1 MPARVKHSF
10 ALLVSIFSKCHPF
23 SLHYR
28 YYLILKDLLLV
39 LWAMSGGYGVA
50 SLRHI
55 PFIATLVS
63 VVVLWRIVAV
73 LWDSAAA
80 MVRVLLLLFAV
91 CEVLEIAAWTAV
103 LV

>member
-1 MPARVKHSF
+1 M
-10 ALLVSIFSKCHPF
+10 
-23 SLHYR
+23 
-28 YYLILKDLLLV
+28 KDLLLV

-50 SLRHI
+50 SLRHS

-91 CEVLEIAAWTAV
+91 CEVLEIVYRCPGLGSISIKRGVCARFIAPLCAIAPHFH
-103 LV
+103 

>member
-1 MPARVKHSF
+1 MPAKVKHSF

-23 SLHYR
+23 SLQYR
-28 YYLILKDLLLV
+28 YYLKDLLLV
-39 LWAMSGGYGVA
+39 LWAMSGEYGVV
-50 SLRHI
+50 SLRHS
-55 PFIATLVS
+55 PLTATLVS

-80 MVRVLLLLFAV
+80 MVRLLLLLFAV
-91 CEVLEIAAWTAV
+91 CEVLEIALWTAV

>member
-1 MPARVKHSF
+1 MSARVKHSL

-28 YYLILKDLLLV
+28 YYLKDLLLV
-39 LWAMSGGYGVA
+39 LWAMSGEYRVA

-80 MVRVLLLLFAV
+80 MVRLLLLLFPV
-91 CEVLEIAAWTAV
+91 CEGLKVAA
-103 LV
+103 

>member
-1 MPARVKHSF
+1 VPARVKHSF

-28 YYLILKDLLLV
+28 YNLKDLLLV
-39 LWAMSGGYGVA
+39 LWAMSGEYGVA
-50 SLRHI
+50 SLRHS

-73 LWDSAAA
+73 LWYSAAA

-91 CEVLEIAAWTAV
+91 CEVLEIAACTAV

>member
-1 MPARVKHSF
+1 VKHSF
-10 ALLVSIFSKCHPF
+10 ALLVRIFSKCHPF
-23 SLHYR
+23 SLQYG
-28 YYLILKDLLLV
+28 YYLKDLLLV
-39 LWAMSGGYGVA
+39 LWAMSGEYGVA